1 MEITNEESRFMQLLG
16 SMQAGWEIEE
26 PVMLD
31 AMWYCGP
38 DGKSSVY
45 HFVLRNKVEDK
56 TTLFSLPPSP
66 QLLAF
71 LSENRILVN
80 SR

>member
-1 MEITNEESRFMQLLG
+1 MEMTKEKNRFIQLLL

-31 AMWYCGP
+31 SMWHTGP
-38 DGKSSVY
+38 EAKSCVY